1 MTKCQYILFVHSV
14 AYATRVWRTNIF
26 VLFINLKFTCTDI
39 TCTDIC
45 IYRRAFRTYYLFFI
59 FLLCLLKCFN
69 TYMHII
75 DITLLIPQYTVSTC
89 DNSRWQSW
97 HSEKSNRAKVTMR
110 LLIAS
115 FF

>member
-14 AYATRVWRTNIF
+14 AYATRVRRANIF
-26 VLFINLKFTCTDI
+26 VLFINLKF

-75 DITLLIPQYTVSTC
+75 DITLLHY
-89 DNSRWQSW
+89 
-97 HSEKSNRAKVTMR
+97 
-110 LLIAS
+110 
-115 FF
+115 